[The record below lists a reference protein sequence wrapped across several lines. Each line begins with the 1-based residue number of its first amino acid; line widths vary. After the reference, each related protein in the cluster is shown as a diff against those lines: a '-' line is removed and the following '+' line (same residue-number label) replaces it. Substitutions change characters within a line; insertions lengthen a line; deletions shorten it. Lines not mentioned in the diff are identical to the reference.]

1 MPRQAWTSLYRS
13 GWPLPQRSCSI
24 IFICQKFIKLEVCTY
39 FLCFSSEGLYIN
51 NVFMYIIIFM
61 YNNVHKNMSL
71 IHRYIS
77 DCLANSCNV
86 Q

>member
-1 MPRQAWTSLYRS
+1 MLRQAWTSLYRS

-51 NVFMYIIIFM
+51 L
-61 YNNVHKNMSL
+61 SL